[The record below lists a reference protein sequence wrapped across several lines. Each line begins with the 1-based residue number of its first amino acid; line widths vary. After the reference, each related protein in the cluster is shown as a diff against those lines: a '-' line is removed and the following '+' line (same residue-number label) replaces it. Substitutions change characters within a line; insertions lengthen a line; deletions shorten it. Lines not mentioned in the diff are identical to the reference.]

1 VISNLAVAFAPGF
14 VPLVLARLV
23 LGVAVGGFWG
33 LSASLALRLIPAADL
48 PMALSIIFGGGA
60 VAGVA
65 AAPLGAFLGGQIGWR
80 GVFVAAAGLAAVA
93 LATQFHTVPR
103 MPALQA
109 TPLSGLWRYPP
120 TYEGDGPPV
129 RYAAGA
135 NFFADALQPADAATI
150 LEQLPSRRR

>member
-33 LSASLALRLIPAADL
+33 LSASLALRLVPAADL

-65 AAPLGAFLGGQIGWR
+65 AASLGAFLGGQIGWR
-80 GVFVAAAGLAAVA
+80 VSSSQPPGWLRWRWPRNSTPCRGCRRSRPRRCRGCGATRRHMKVTAAG
-93 LATQFHTVPR
+93 
-103 MPALQA
+103 PAC
-109 TPLSGLWRYPP
+109 GR
-120 TYEGDGPPV
+120 
-129 RYAAGA
+129 A